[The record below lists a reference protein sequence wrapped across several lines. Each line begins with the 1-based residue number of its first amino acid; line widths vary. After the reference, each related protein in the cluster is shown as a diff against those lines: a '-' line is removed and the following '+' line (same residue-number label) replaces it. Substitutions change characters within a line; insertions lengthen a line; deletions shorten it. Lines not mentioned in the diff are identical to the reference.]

1 MSVESCP
8 ACPGKLFPA
17 PDRLGIHGCSAC
29 GGIWADNET
38 SQLVAAVLDPE
49 LVDLADRAATAAAR
63 ITKAPLPIAGARGCP
78 ECRALLVRV
87 NAGSTNLDVCTMHG
101 TWFDRGELQRVSR
114 VLDGDRGRQIPRAPG
129 AGEWV
134 VGNTALN
141 AGSSPGYAVDPSASA
156 TEVAAG
162 VVAEVAFDA
171 GVMVLTALLSGALG
185 GSTSDDD

>member
-1 MSVESCP
+1 
-8 ACPGKLFPA
+8 
-17 PDRLGIHGCSAC
+17 
-29 GGIWADNET
+29 
-38 SQLVAAVLDPE
+38 
-49 LVDLADRAATAAAR
+49 
-63 ITKAPLPIAGARGCP
+63 
-78 ECRALLVRV
+78 
-87 NAGSTNLDVCTMHG
+87 MHG

-141 AGSSPGYAVDPSASA
+141 AGSSPGYGVEPSASA

-185 GSTSDDD
+185 GSKSDDD